1 MQQPEAPT
9 VKWGEWI
16 GEGWQMFAEQWQQ
29 WVLLMLVFILLI
41 AIPVA
46 PLYLFILGAQISM
59 ANDPSSAE
67 PPTAIF
73 ALMPLIYI
81 VILGGSSFLMAGA
94 YRAAFKQLR
103 GGTIAISDLF
113 SGADVFLKVLGG
125 FLLVAILSMIG
136 AVFCILPAF
145 VVAGLFAYT
154 QPLIIEGRLGVIDAM
169 KASFDRTKGNWL
181 MFTLFVFVVSLLA
194 QVGSVACGIGLLA
207 TFPLLFT
214 IQTVAYRDL
223 FGVPGARHF
232 LDRPVPP
239 PSAYSESFSQAGAAP
254 KPANCPRCGAA
265 IVGTPKFCNICGSS
279 LQG

>member
-1 MQQPEAPT
+1 MQQAEAPT

-29 WVLLMLVFILLI
+29 WVLLMLVFIVLI
-41 AIPVA
+41 AVPVV
-46 PLYLFILGAQISM
+46 PLYLFIIGAQL
-59 ANDPSSAE
+59 ATVNEPSAE

-73 ALMPLIYI
+73 LLMPLIYI
-81 VILGGSSFLMAGA
+81 VILGGSSFLMAGC

-103 GGTIAISDLF
+103 GGTIAVSDLF
-113 SGADVFLKVLGG
+113 SGGDVFWKVLGG
-125 FLLVAILSMIG
+125 FLLVAILSMIA
-136 AVFCILPAF
+136 AVFCILPAL

-169 KASFDRTKGNWL
+169 KASFDRTKGSWF
-181 MFTLFVFVVSLLA
+181 MFTLFVLVVSLLA
-194 QVGSVACGIGLLA
+194 QIGSVACGVGLLA

-223 FGVPGARHF
+223 FGVSGARHF

-239 PSAYSESFSQAGAAP
+239 PSAYSATFSQPGATP
-254 KPANCPRCGAA
+254 PSGHCPRCGAN
-265 IVGTPKFCNICGSS
+265 IVPTAKFCNICGSS

>member
-1 MQQPEAPT
+1 MQQAEAPT

-41 AIPVA
+41 AVPVA
-46 PLYLFILGAQISM
+46 PLYVFLIAAQM
-59 ANDPSSAE
+59 TTVNDSSSAE
-67 PPTAIF
+67 PSPAIF
-73 ALMPLIYI
+73 LLMPLIYI

-113 SGADVFLKVLGG
+113 SGGDVFLKVLGG
-125 FLLVAILSMIG
+125 FLLVVILSMIG

-154 QPLIIEGRLGVIDAM
+154 QPLIIDGRLGVIDAM
-169 KASFDRTKGNWL
+169 KASFDRTKGSWL

-194 QVGSVACGIGLLA
+194 QIGSVACGIGLLA

-223 FGVPGARHF
+223 FGVPGARRF

-239 PSAYSESFSQAGAAP
+239 PSAYSASWSQPAATP
-254 KPANCPRCGAA
+254 PPGNCPRCGASIA
-265 IVGTPKFCNICGSS
+265 ATAKFCNVCGSS